1 MNANHIIHDH
11 MRDFHMHISQLR
23 VFVAL
28 VETGSFTE
36 AAFSINL
43 TQSAVSHA
51 LATLEKE
58 LGVTLLE
65 RDRQGKMQLST
76 VGHKILHQA
85 QEILAH
91 VETIQQ
97 EAALELSQVEGKLRV
112 GTPQFVSPR
121 QIDGILAHFQ
131 QLYPRVDVIIFEGT
145 GPEVYEW
152 VNADIVDVG
161 FVPYD
166 EKDSAS
172 TLVAIDEVHLLLP
185 EDHPLLQRKT
195 ISFKKLRE
203 ESLIMPKTECD
214 FLDHLGL
221 AAHSSKVNIRYK
233 ASDSTTI
240 MAMVREGLGVAMLP
254 RMLLPEKLEGIR
266 TMPLTPPEYKL
277 LGLTVKSQAT
287 ASPAA
292 KVFIQEAQ
300 IWSQEH
306 GFLRHDLSNDDV
318 KVHAAT
324 DLVGYIAH
332 S

>member
-1 MNANHIIHDH
+1 MNANHIIHAH

-36 AAFSINL
+36 AAYSINL

-76 VGHKILHQA
+76 VGHKILRQA

-112 GTPQFVSPR
+112 GSSQIVPPR
-121 QIDGILAHFQ
+121 QIAGILAHFKEQ
-131 QLYPRVDVIIFEGT
+131 YPKVDVLLFEGT

-152 VNADIVDVG
+152 INAGLVDVG
-161 FVPYD
+161 FVHLD
-166 EKDSAS
+166 GKDSAI
-172 TLVAIDEVHLLLP
+172 TLVTTGEIHILLP
-185 EDHPLLQRKT
+185 EAHPLLQKKT
-195 ISFKKLRE
+195 ISLKGLRE
-203 ESLIMPKTECD
+203 EHLIMPKSECD
-214 FLDHLGL
+214 FLVHLGL
-221 AAHSSKVNIRYK
+221 ASHRGKVNISYQ

-240 MAMVREGLGVAMLP
+240 IAMVREGLGIALLP
-254 RMLLPEKLEGIR
+254 RMLLPEKLEGVQAV
-266 TMPLTPPEYKL
+266 PLNPPEYML
-277 LGLTVKSQAT
+277 LGLATTSQVT
-287 ASPAA
+287 ASPATDL
-292 KVFIQEAQ
+292 FIQDAQ
-300 IWSQEH
+300 TWSQAH
-306 GFLRHDLSNDDV
+306 GFLQRDLLYHDV
-318 KVHAAT
+318 KVQAREDLVEHAA
-324 DLVGYIAH
+324 H